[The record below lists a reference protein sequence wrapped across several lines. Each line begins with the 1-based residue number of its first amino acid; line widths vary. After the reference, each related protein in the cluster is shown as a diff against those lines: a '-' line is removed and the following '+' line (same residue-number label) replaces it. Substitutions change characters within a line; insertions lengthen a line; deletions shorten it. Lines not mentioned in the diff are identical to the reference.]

1 MLPGELE
8 GIAISRDQQHLP
20 TRLLAGLGDRAEDVV
35 GLVARALQNRNLHAR
50 DQLADDGILGAQVV
64 RHGLAGGLV
73 AIEDLLAEGGRV
85 HVEGHGQAVGPLLVD
100 HLQQHHHEAVHRVG
114 GRAVRR
120 AHRRLQRMIC
130 AIHQAV
136 AIQQHHLFHSGKLL
150 YTIIPVY
157 YTKTT
162 HK

>member
-1 MLPGELE
+1 MEMVQWLGKPQAVLE
-8 GIAISRDQQHLP
+8 NWRRLSDAVGFDL
-20 TRLLAGLGDRAEDVV
+20 TRAVRVNQV
-35 GLVARALQNRNLHAR
+35 H
-50 DQLADDGILGAQVV
+50 GAT
-64 RHGLAGGLV
+64 
-73 AIEDLLAEGGRV
+73 V
-85 HVEGHGQAVGPLLVD
+85 HVACAGQAVGPLLVD

-136 AIQQHHLFHSGKLL
+136 TVQQDHLFHTGKLL

-157 YTKTT
+157 YTKMP